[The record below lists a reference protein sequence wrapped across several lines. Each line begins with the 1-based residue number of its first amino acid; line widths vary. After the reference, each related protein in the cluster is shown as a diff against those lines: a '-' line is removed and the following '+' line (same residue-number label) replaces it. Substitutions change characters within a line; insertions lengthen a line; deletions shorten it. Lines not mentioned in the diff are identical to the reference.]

1 MGKTRGKRLAAL
13 LPNEQGGQARGCT
26 ETMKKRNTAEEYVEG
41 LKSGELRALGRAL
54 SLLESMRDDDRRL
67 AAEILRFA
75 GREPD
80 FCVGLTGAP
89 GAGKSTL
96 IEAAGLRFVAS
107 GRRLAVLA
115 VDPSGVRTGGS
126 VLGDKTRMN
135 ALAAHPSAFI
145 RPSPSGGIAG
155 GLNVAT
161 DAAVLL
167 CAGAGYA
174 HVCIETVGVG
184 QSEIDVFDV
193 ADALVLVIQPG
204 AGDELQGLKRGIVEM
219 ADLVVVNKADG
230 ERRRA
235 ALQTVRDYQAA
246 LSLFP
251 ARADRWDVPVL
262 AVSAVESEGL
272 DAVFEQLATFKHLRQ
287 MSGEWEKRRAEG
299 RLKRFRESALA
310 VIKRRWLAQN
320 PTDDLD
326 ARVFDGRLPAYAAA
340 VEYEAR
346 LFAHRH
352 ER

>member
-1 MGKTRGKRLAAL
+1 
-13 LPNEQGGQARGCT
+13 
-26 ETMKKRNTAEEYVEG
+26 MKKRATAQEYAEG
-41 LKSGELRALGRAL
+41 LKNGELRALGRAL
-54 SLLESMRDDDRRL
+54 TLLESSRKDDRRL
-67 AAEILRFA
+67 AAELLSLA
-75 GREPD
+75 GREPEY
-80 FCVGLTGAP
+80 CVGLTGAP

-96 IEAAGLRFVAS
+96 LEAAGLRFVES

-115 VDPSGVRTGGS
+115 VDPSGVKTGGS

-135 ALAAHPSAFI
+135 ALSAHPLAFI
-145 RPSPSGGIAG
+145 RPSPSGGVPG

-174 HVCIETVGVG
+174 HVWIETVGVG
-184 QSEIDVFDV
+184 QTEIDVFDV

-219 ADLVVVNKADG
+219 ADIVVVNKADG

-251 ARADRWDVPVL
+251 ARDDGWTAPVF
-262 AVSAVESEGL
+262 AVSALESEGL
-272 DAVFEQLATFKHLRQ
+272 ETLFERLDDFKTLRQ
-287 MSGEWEKRRAEG
+287 KTGDWEKKRAEG
-299 RLKRFRESALA
+299 RLKRFRESAFAA
-310 VIKRRWLAQN
+310 VKRKWLTEN
-320 PTDDLD
+320 PTDDLEKN
-326 ARVFDGRLPAYAAA
+326 VFDGRLSAYAAA

-346 LFAHRH
+346 LFAHRNKN
-352 ER
+352 